1 MTNLKDGKKGQR
13 KLAEQDKGGYKGRWC
28 WWMDLFSRQKS
39 IENLFSQ
46 CSISGGV
53 PMTRKKSHSLPLD
66 SWVIW
71 LRRGMEWVLQKQL
84 LPKHLVRWEW
94 FSHCRATRKH
104 RNIPRSRSRTF
115 FGLTPT
121 QPYPQSAILGKESFA
136 RVTSIFRKAS
146 RKKPK
151 KERNSITIK
160 RANFLRYG

>member
-1 MTNLKDGKKGQR
+1 MAKKDKESLLNRIKAGTRVHGVDGWICFPDKSQLKTFF
-13 KLAEQDKGGYKGRWC
+13 L
-28 WWMDLFSRQKS
+28 S
-39 IENLFSQ
+39 
-46 CSISGGV
+46 V
-53 PMTRKKSHSLPLD
+53 PFPVVYQWRGTKKSHSLPLD

-104 RNIPRSRSRTF
+104 RNIPRSRSSRTF

>member
-1 MTNLKDGKKGQR
+1 MAKKDKESLLNRIKAGTRVDGVDGWICFPDKSQLKTFF
-13 KLAEQDKGGYKGRWC
+13 L
-28 WWMDLFSRQKS
+28 S
-39 IENLFSQ
+39 
-46 CSISGGV
+46 V
-53 PMTRKKSHSLPLD
+53 PFPVVYQWRGTKKSHSLPLD

>member
-53 PMTRKKSHSLPLD
+53 PMTRYKKISFPPPRFLSHLAL
-66 SWVIW
+66 
-71 LRRGMEWVLQKQL
+71 GMEWVLQKQL

-115 FGLTPT
+115 FWVDSMVALPSICNLRERKFCKSYFNF
-121 QPYPQSAILGKESFA
+121 QKSKQKEAKKGK
-136 RVTSIFRKAS
+136 KL
-146 RKKPK
+146 
-151 KERNSITIK
+151 N
-160 RANFLRYG
+160 NH

>member
-1 MTNLKDGKKGQR
+1 MAKKDKESLLNRIKAGTRVDGVDGWICFPDKSQLKTFF
-13 KLAEQDKGGYKGRWC
+13 L
-28 WWMDLFSRQKS
+28 S
-39 IENLFSQ
+39 
-46 CSISGGV
+46 V
-53 PMTRKKSHSLPLD
+53 PFPVVYQWRGTKKSHSLPLD

-104 RNIPRSRSRTF
+104 RNIPRSRSSRTF

-121 QPYPQSAILGKESFA
+121 QGSKHHPQSAILRKESFA

-146 RKKPK
+146 R
-151 KERNSITIK
+151 
-160 RANFLRYG
+160 L

>member
-1 MTNLKDGKKGQR
+1 MAKKDKESLLNRIKAGTRVDGVDGWICFPDKSQLKTFF
-13 KLAEQDKGGYKGRWC
+13 L
-28 WWMDLFSRQKS
+28 S
-39 IENLFSQ
+39 
-46 CSISGGV
+46 V
-53 PMTRKKSHSLPLD
+53 PFPVVYQWRGTKKSHSLPLD

-104 RNIPRSRSRTF
+104 RNIPRSRSSRTF